1 MKLVGEEEEQN
12 EQEMMFPE
20 KDVKHLE
27 RKVDEM
33 GVICVVCYFGF
44 FLYAFGNR
52 GVTGPPPVR
61 IFIVPRSI

>member
-33 GVICVVCYFGF
+33 GVI
-44 FLYAFGNR
+44 
-52 GVTGPPPVR
+52 
-61 IFIVPRSI
+61 